1 MSCEKGNFICGL
13 FIGALIGTAA
23 GMLTAP
29 ESGKDTRN
37 RIKKDTED
45 AFGSVYDQAAEYG
58 DSMKKQ
64 FDEFADGINEK
75 INQYKMQI
83 ENKIQEIQDEVNQDI
98 ADLNEELLEEHGP
111 PDDHPVPGTALSGPV
126 AGGAPLTGV
135 TISGIFL
142 HDLE

>member
-1 MSCEKGNFICGL
+1 MRVNPVITEEIMSCEKGNFICGL

-83 ENKIQEIQDEVNQDI
+83 ENKIQEIQDEVNQNI
-98 ADLNEELLEEHGP
+98 ADLNEELEKLQDEEEAQAQNAAVG
-111 PDDHPVPGTALSGPV
+111 AEESA
-126 AGGAPLTGV
+126 AGAGA
-135 TISGIFL
+135 
-142 HDLE
+142 DAK